1 MTTESLV
8 LEQWGHLSIPSTHPG
23 SSRWQSG
30 HKSTCSPF
38 TTARA
43 QGDDPFTGSVWTRSQ
58 RTQGMPGIVHEKAA
72 SDQRAR
78 AWLAAPARP
87 VYRRGVQAAELR
99 PLSVGEKLDVAIK
112 IYWRNALTLFRVVL
126 LVVAPVQA
134 VTALILASATP
145 ENETFLQPSFDPTQP
160 GLDPTVT
167 ASEVWAFVAGILLVV
182 VVSFIASTL
191 ATAACF
197 KAVSDAY
204 LGGEPNWR
212 TSLAF
217 AGRRLHSV
225 LWISILGGLLAFGL
239 VVAAGALT
247 AALGLIDEVALILGV
262 LLIIAAIVVATWV
275 WIGWV
280 VAVPAFLTEGTKGRR
295 ALGRSFGLVKGRWW
309 RTFGLYLLANLLVGV
324 VGNII
329 GSILTALQFTDIGD
343 SFALSLIINAIGQ
356 TISAVIT
363 TPFIAAFIIV
373 LYFDLRV
380 RKEGFDLQLLAE
392 RIGLDPGSM
401 RALRPLTD
409 YLPPPRPAPGG
420 SQPPF
425 WPPPPGWQ
433 PDPQQTGGPAPA
445 PSPHGPLWSGGAP
458 PPPPGE
464 TPGHTPQRSTGP
476 PFWPPPPGWEPPPDD
491 SPQR

>member
-1 MTTESLV
+1 
-8 LEQWGHLSIPSTHPG
+8 
-23 SSRWQSG
+23 
-30 HKSTCSPF
+30 
-38 TTARA
+38 
-43 QGDDPFTGSVWTRSQ
+43 
-58 RTQGMPGIVHEKAA
+58 
-72 SDQRAR
+72 
-78 AWLAAPARP
+78 
-87 VYRRGVQAAELR
+87 VQAAELR

-126 LVVAPVQA
+126 VVVAPVQI
-134 VTALILASATP
+134 VTALVLASLPEGEALSQPNVGQTP
-145 ENETFLQPSFDPTQP
+145 TVDPTI
-160 GLDPTVT
+160 T
-167 ASEVWAFVAGILLVV
+167 ASEIWAYVAGIALVV
-182 VVSFIASTL
+182 ILSFIGSTL

-225 LWISILGGLLAFGL
+225 LWISTLGGLLAFGL
-239 VVAAGALT
+239 IAAAGALT
-247 AALGLIDEVALILGV
+247 ALLGALDEMALWIGIP
-262 LLIIAAIVVATWV
+262 LLIAALVVATWM

-309 RTFGLYLLANLLVGV
+309 RTLGLYFLANFLAGI

-329 GSILTALQFTDIGD
+329 VGILTALQFTDVGE
-343 SFALSLIINAIGQ
+343 SFAMQLMLGAIGQ
-356 TISAVIT
+356 TVAAVIT

-392 RIGLDPGSM
+392 RVGLTPGSM
-401 RALRPLTD
+401 GALRPMTD
-409 YLPPPRPAPGG
+409 YLPQVRPTTGG

-433 PDPQQTGGPAPA
+433 PDTSAPPPGVA
-445 PSPHGPLWSGGAP
+445 PTKAAPLWSGGGAAPSP
-458 PPPPGE
+458 PPSGE
-464 TPGHTPQRSTGP
+464 TEASPSPDRSAQP
-476 PFWPPPPGWEPPPDD
+476 PFWPPPPGWEPPPEDPA
-491 SPQR
+491 SR

>member
-8 LEQWGHLSIPSTHPG
+8 LPQRGHRSILSDHAG

-30 HKSTCSPF
+30 HRSTCSPF

-43 QGDDPFTGSVWTRSQ
+43 HGEAPFTGSVWTRSQ
-58 RTQGMPGIVHEKAA
+58 RMQGMTRIVPEIGPPGH
-72 SDQRAR
+72 
-78 AWLAAPARP
+78 PGHP
-87 VYRRGVQAAELR
+87 VYRRSVQAAELR

-126 LVVAPVQA
+126 VVVAPVQI
-134 VTALILASATP
+134 VTALILASLP
-145 ENETFLQPSFDPTQP
+145 EGETFFQQPTLTPGQPTVDPTI
-160 GLDPTVT
+160 T
-167 ASEVWAFVAGILLVV
+167 ASEIWAFVAGIALVV

-225 LWISILGGLLAFGL
+225 LSISILGGLLVFGL
-239 VVAAGALT
+239 IAAVGALT
-247 AALGLIDEVALILGV
+247 LVLSAIDEMTLWIGIP
-262 LLIIAAIVVATWV
+262 LLIAAFVVATWM
-275 WIGWV
+275 WIGWI

-295 ALGRSFGLVKGRWW
+295 ALGRSFGLIKGRWW
-309 RTFGLYLLANLLVGV
+309 RTLGLYFLANFLVGI
-324 VGNII
+324 VGNIV
-329 GSILTALQFTDIGD
+329 GSLLTALQFTEVGE
-343 SFALSLIINAIGQ
+343 SFAMRLTLDALGQ
-356 TISAVIT
+356 TIAAVIT

-392 RIGLDPGSM
+392 RVGMPPGSVG
-401 RALRPLTD
+401 ALRPMTD
-409 YLPPPRPAPGG
+409 YLPAPRPSAGG

-433 PDPQQTGGPAPA
+433 PDPSPPGASSPPPSGQPGPA
-445 PSPHGPLWSGGAP
+445 PLWSGGAAPIP
-458 PPPPGE
+458 PPAGE
-464 TPGHTPQRSTGP
+464 RDTGGGRQRSAQP
-476 PFWPPPPGWEPPPDD
+476 PFWPPPPGWKPPPDD
-491 SPQR
+491 PAEQ

>member
-1 MTTESLV
+1 M
-8 LEQWGHLSIPSTHPG
+8 
-23 SSRWQSG
+23 
-30 HKSTCSPF
+30 
-38 TTARA
+38 
-43 QGDDPFTGSVWTRSQ
+43 
-58 RTQGMPGIVHEKAA
+58 
-72 SDQRAR
+72 
-78 AWLAAPARP
+78 
-87 VYRRGVQAAELR
+87 QAAELR

-126 LVVAPVQA
+126 IVVAPVQA
-134 VTALILASATP
+134 ITALILASATP
-145 ENETFLQPSFDPTQP
+145 EPETLLQPGFDPTQP
-160 GLDPTVT
+160 GVDPTIT
-167 ASEVWAFVAGILLVV
+167 ASEVWAFVAGVILIVI
-182 VVSFIASTL
+182 VSFIASTL

-212 TSLAF
+212 SSLAF

-239 VVAAGALT
+239 VVVAGALT
-247 AALGLIDEVALILGV
+247 AALGLIDEVALILGT
-262 LLIIAAIVVATWV
+262 LLIIAAMVVATWIWV
-275 WIGWV
+275 GWV

-309 RTFGLYLLANLLVGV
+309 RTFGLYLLAYLLVV
-324 VGNII
+324 IVGSII
-329 GSILTALQFTDIGD
+329 GRILTQLQFTDIGD
-343 SFALSLIINAIGQ
+343 SLALSLIVNAIGQ

-392 RIGLDPGSM
+392 RIGLAPGSLGQ
-401 RALRPLTD
+401 LRPMTG
-409 YLPPPRPAPGG
+409 YLPAARPGPGG

-433 PDPQQTGGPAPA
+433 PGPPPPGVPPPAP
-445 PSPHGPLWSGGAP
+445 PPHGPLWSGGAP
-458 PPPPGE
+458 APPPGE
-464 TPGHTPQRSTGP
+464 TQGVPPQRSTQP
-476 PFWPPPPGWEPPPDD
+476 PFWPPPPGWEPPPD
-491 SPQR
+491 